1 MKSILIFI
9 FGFIAGVFATI
20 FFVFLI
26 GLGIKAKDN
35 EVERKV
41 VQKIEVKGKKGSVI
55 LYVGIPKDS
64 VELLVGKPDEVRLNN
79 IGDMTMEDWGYKLK
93 NKYISDLDISF
104 KDGRMTSVDQK

>member
-41 VQKIEVKGKKGSVI
+41 VQKIEVKGKIIVNDTLPEMVKI
-55 LYVGIPKDS
+55 KN
-64 VELLVGKPDEVRLNN
+64 RLGLRNR
-79 IGDMTMEDWGYKLK
+79 
-93 NKYISDLDISF
+93 F
-104 KDGRMTSVDQK
+104 C